1 MHDSSD
7 VIYSVNC
14 QCTLPGPA
22 VLKGVF
28 WEVLRLHSPTLI
40 PVAAYAGLLQ
50 WFCSVRLGPENPG
63 SSPTVNHCVCLV
75 VLVASDWLPLPARG
89 ESIRGVWGTGS
100 GPFPPA
106 AAGQWFDGDQGCG
119 AMMGSGLK
127 CTVPHLLPW
136 HCCRVGLDACGSEGS
151 TTLVIGG
158 GLVCVC
164 HL

>member
-1 MHDSSD
+1 MTTGTGTT
-7 VIYSVNC
+7 
-14 QCTLPGPA
+14 CTTVVVQAGPA
-22 VLKGVF
+22 SQ
-28 WEVLRLHSPTLI
+28 EVPSVHCS
-40 PVAAYAGLLQ
+40 AGLLQ

-100 GPFPPA
+100 GPSPPA

-127 CTVPHLLPW
+127 CTVPHLSW
-136 HCCRVGLDACGSEGS
+136 HCCRMGLDACGSEGS

>member
-1 MHDSSD
+1 MQGFDAIYEILFSVLADVFCLESFVLEARSHSCRITDSDS
-7 VIYSVNC
+7 
-14 QCTLPGPA
+14 Q
-22 VLKGVF
+22 
-28 WEVLRLHSPTLI
+28 HS
-40 PVAAYAGLLQ
+40 AGLLQ
-50 WFCSVRLGPENPG
+50 WFCSGRLGPENPG

-100 GPFPPA
+100 GPSPPA

-127 CTVPHLLPW
+127 STVPHLSW

>member
-1 MHDSSD
+1 MEWA
-7 VIYSVNC
+7 Y
-14 QCTLPGPA
+14 
-22 VLKGVF
+22 
-28 WEVLRLHSPTLI
+28 LRLQGWLAILCRCLTVDLHSQSC
-40 PVAAYAGLLQ
+40 AGLLQ

-106 AAGQWFDGDQGCG
+106 AAGQWFDGDRGCG

-127 CTVPHLLPW
+127 CTVPHLSW
-136 HCCRVGLDACGSEGS
+136 HCCRLGLDACGSEGS